1 MTAGSNEI
9 VFGLLD
15 DSALQSWW
23 DYGHSA
29 GVMSINA
36 LATLEESGKLPDFS
50 SATGEFGKS
59 ACKNLER
66 NVGRRPTT
74 TFLNF
79 ARNLAE
85 TTD

>member
-9 VFGLLD
+9 VLGLLD
-15 DSALQSWW
+15 DSALKSWW

-50 SATGEFGKS
+50 SASGQFF
-59 ACKNLER
+59 KNSR
-66 NVGRRPTT
+66 KI
-74 TFLNF
+74 
-79 ARNLAE
+79 
-85 TTD
+85 